1 MIVLVAVLALIG
13 ACARGEQPAGAPASA
28 PVRGGGEVIATYDN
42 KQFTTDD
49 FKRELERLPPRS
61 RMQLTAPERRHQFV
75 ENYVM
80 NELLADEGTKRG
92 YDRDP
97 EIASQVDQ
105 LRRRLIV
112 QRVMKD
118 YQEPPPLTDEEIR
131 SYYDQNKRMFSGGQV
146 RASHILVKDEDLAK
160 KLREELRQDP
170 SPSKFQELAKAN
182 SIDTATAAR
191 GGDLG
196 FFGQGRMVAEFERAA
211 FALQNPGDISEVVK
225 TPFGYHII
233 MITDRKE
240 GEDKPFDEVKD
251 RIRIALLNTRRQEQV
266 NKKFEDLRKKA
277 AMEINDEA
285 LAKAE
290 IPGGPE
296 TPPAGGAP
304 PSPGPEGRD
313 DARQPIVPVP
323 PRATAAGSR
332 AASPAPPGA

>member
-1 MIVLVAVLALIG
+1 MPSRRNRSIVVVLALAA
-13 ACARGEQPAGAPASA
+13 ACSRGETPGSPPAPAPA
-28 PVRGGGEVIATYDN
+28 KGGGEVIATYDH

-61 RMQLTAPERRHQFV
+61 RTQLTATERRHQFV
-75 ENYVM
+75 ENYIM
-80 NELLADEGTKRG
+80 NDLLADEGATRG

-118 YQEPPPLTDEEIR
+118 YQEPPPLTDDEAR
-131 SYYDQNKRMFSGGQV
+131 AYYEQNKRMFSGGQV

-160 KLREELRQDP
+160 RLREELRRD
-170 SPSKFQELAKAN
+170 PSKFQELAKAN

-211 FALQNPGDISEVVK
+211 FALQNPGDITEVVK

-233 MITDRKE
+233 ELTDRKE

-251 RIRIALLNTRRQEQV
+251 RIRIALLNTRRQERV
-266 NKKFEDLRKKA
+266 NNRFEELRKKA
-277 AMEINDEA
+277 GMKIDDAV
-285 LAKAE
+285 LAKVE
-290 IPGGPE
+290 IPGEPE
-296 TPPAGGAP
+296 SPPAGGPA
-304 PSPGPEGRD
+304 GRD
-313 DARQPIVPVP
+313 DARKPIMPVP
-323 PRATAAGSR
+323 PRPTADGPPAP
-332 AASPAPPGA
+332 APAPPGP